1 MTLLFAYAS
10 NLNRERMAE
19 RCSAAEILGLATLA
33 DHRLVFRHG
42 ADVEPH
48 AGSTT
53 LGVVWRLTPA
63 DMVALD
69 HYEGFPALY
78 RKDFRLV
85 QLAGGEGLECLIYR
99 MNRDG
104 YAPPPE
110 DYLAIIREGYH
121 SRRGLAADPG
131 RYGGARRRGG
141 AFLPPQAGGVRAG
154 AAARRS
160 LISSC

>member
-19 RCSAAEILGLATLA
+19 RCPDADPIGLATLH

-48 AGSTT
+48 AGSIT

-69 HYEGFPALY
+69 HYESFPSLY
-78 RKDFRLV
+78 RKDFRQV
-85 QLAGGEGLECLIYR
+85 QLVGGDTLECLIYR

-121 SRRGLAADPG
+121 DFGLPDTTLDAAVDLSGRLRPVVGGPVRRPG
-131 RYGGARRRGG
+131 AH
-141 AFLPPQAGGVRAG
+141 
-154 AAARRS
+154 
-160 LISSC
+160 

>member
-121 SRRGLAADPG
+121 DFGLPDAALDAAVELSSHLKPAVCGQVRRPG
-131 RYGGARRRGG
+131 AH
-141 AFLPPQAGGVRAG
+141 
-154 AAARRS
+154 
-160 LISSC
+160 

>member
-19 RCSAAEILGLATLA
+19 RCPAADPLGLATLP

-48 AGSTT
+48 AGSLTH
-53 LGVVWRLTPA
+53 GVVWRLTPE

-69 HYEGFPALY
+69 HYEGFPSLY
-78 RKDFRLV
+78 RKDFRQV
-85 QLAGGEGLECLIYR
+85 HLAGGDALECLIYR

-110 DYLAIIREGYH
+110 DYVAVIREGYH
-121 SRRGLAADPG
+121 DFCLPDAVLDAAIELSCRLKPALNGQPRRPG
-131 RYGGARRRGG
+131 AH
-141 AFLPPQAGGVRAG
+141 
-154 AAARRS
+154 
-160 LISSC
+160 

>member
-10 NLNRERMAE
+10 NLNRERMSE
-19 RCSAAEILGLATLA
+19 RCPAAEPLGTATLC

-48 AGSTT
+48 AGAAA
-53 LGVVWRLTPA
+53 LGVVWRLTPQ

-78 RKDFRLV
+78 RKDFRHV
-85 QLAGGEGLECLIYR
+85 QLAGGDSLECLIYR
-99 MNRDG
+99 MNREG

-110 DYLAIIREGYH
+110 DYLAIIRDGYH
-121 SRRGLAADPG
+121 DFGLPDAVLDAAIELSGRLKPAVAGQVRRPG
-131 RYGGARRRGG
+131 
-141 AFLPPQAGGVRAG
+141 
-154 AAARRS
+154 
-160 LISSC
+160 IH

>member
-19 RCSAAEILGLATLA
+19 RCPTAEPLGVATLF

-48 AGSTT
+48 AGSATP
-53 LGVVWRLTPA
+53 GVVWRLAPE

-69 HYEGFPALY
+69 HYEGFPSLY
-78 RKDFRLV
+78 RKDFRQV
-85 QLAGGEGLECLIYR
+85 QLAGGDTLECLIYR

-104 YAPPPE
+104 YAPPPGE
-110 DYLAIIREGYH
+110 YLAIIRDGYH
-121 SRRGLAADPG
+121 DFGLSDATLDAAVELSG
-131 RYGGARRRGG
+131 RLKPA
-141 AFLPPQAGGVRAG
+141 AGGQVRRPG
-154 AAARRS
+154 AH
-160 LISSC
+160 

>member
-19 RCSAAEILGLATLA
+19 RCPAAEALDTATLA
-33 DHRLVFRHG
+33 DHRLVFRFG

-48 AGSTT
+48 QGATT
-53 LGVVWRLTPA
+53 PGVVWRLTTQ

-69 HYEGFPALY
+69 HYEGVPGLY

-85 QLAGGEGLECLIYR
+85 RLSGGDEVECLIYR
-99 MNRDG
+99 MNREG

-110 DYLAIIREGYH
+110 DYLSVIREGYQDFN
-121 SRRGLAADPG
+121 LPVAA
-131 RYGGARRRGG
+131 
-141 AFLPPQAGGVRAG
+141 LG
-154 AAARRS
+154 AAVELSAKLKPAAVGPPRRPG
-160 LISSC
+160 LH

>member
-19 RCSAAEILGLATLA
+19 RCPNAEPLGVATLP

-48 AGSTT
+48 AGAAT
-53 LGVVWRLTPA
+53 LGVVWRLTPD

-69 HYEGFPALY
+69 HYEGFPSLY
-78 RKDFRLV
+78 RKDFRHV
-85 QLAGGEGLECLIYR
+85 QLAGGDTLECLIYR
-99 MNRDG
+99 MNREG

-110 DYLAIIREGYH
+110 DYAAIIRDGYH
-121 SRRGLAADPG
+121 DFGLPDAALDAAIELSGRLKPVVGGQVRRPG
-131 RYGGARRRGG
+131 AH
-141 AFLPPQAGGVRAG
+141 
-154 AAARRS
+154 
-160 LISSC
+160 